1 MTLSEFKAWFEG
13 FTEDMDGA
21 PSVKQFDKIK
31 SKVEEIDDK
40 PIEKTVFIDRYR
52 DYFPYQRWG
61 DTLPPPIVSWSAGAV
76 QGSDSVGR
84 AVLAGDPGAEM
95 VVNDAS
101 ETIGWDAIPAMREL
115 GRAEA
120 AA

>member
-21 PSVKQFDKIK
+21 PSVRQFDKIK
-31 SKVEEIDDK
+31 AKVSEIDDK
-40 PIEKTVFIDRYR
+40 PIEKTVFIDRYH
-52 DYFPYQRWG
+52 DYFPPRFWTQPY
-61 DTLPPPIVSWSAGAV
+61 VSYSAGAV
-76 QGSDSVGR
+76 QGGDAVGR
-84 AVLAGDPGAEM
+84 AVLSSPPEM
-95 VVNDAS
+95 TTSQVKANLENK
-101 ETIGWDAIPAMREL
+101 ETWDSALAMREL